1 MVMTDLIVE
10 KPERLSG
17 VVRASPS
24 KAYTHRAL
32 IAASLSEGRSSIK
45 EALIC
50 DDTLATVN
58 ACSLLGAK
66 IRKVKEGFIVNGVSK
81 PITPEDVIHCGDS
94 GSTIRFITPVCALAY
109 GISVLTGNEGLR
121 RRPMEPL
128 LEALRQ
134 FGVKCYSA
142 RGGGHPPIVVFGG
155 GVKGGK
161 ASLRGDVSSQFVSG
175 LLFSTPKASADTE
188 IIVTTQLES
197 KPYVAMT
204 LDVLRK
210 HGIKVEASP
219 DYGHFL
225 VPYRQAYVPFSHV
238 IEGDYSSAAF
248 LLAAASITNS
258 DVKVVN
264 LLRKTLQG
272 DRAIVSILKE
282 MGSQLNV
289 GEDYVEV
296 QGAKGELKGMNI
308 DMRDVPDL
316 APVCM
321 ALASFAEGETVLS
334 GARRLR
340 FKESDRIASMSS
352 ELKKMGAKIM
362 ESEDGLVIKGK
373 SRLHGAELNS
383 HNDHRIV
390 MACAV
395 AALRAEG
402 TTVIHG
408 IECVNKSYPNFVE
421 DLRSLGGKVYVK

>member
-1 MVMTDLIVE
+1 MVMTNLIVE
-10 KPERLSG
+10 KTERLSG
-17 VVRASPS
+17 VVRAPPS

-32 IAASLSEGRSSIK
+32 IAASLSEGSSSIK

-66 IRKVKEGFIVNGVSK
+66 MRKVKEGFIVNGVSK

-94 GSTIRFITPVCALAY
+94 GATIRFITPLCALAD

-128 LEALRQ
+128 LEALRHL
-134 FGVKCYSA
+134 GVQCYSA
-142 RGGGHPPIVVFGG
+142 RGSGYPPIIVFGG

-175 LLFSTPKASADTE
+175 LLFSTPKASANTE

-210 HGIKVEASP
+210 HSIKVEASP

-225 VPYRQAYVPFSHV
+225 VPCGQAYMPFSHA

-248 LLAAASITNS
+248 LLAAASITDS

-264 LLRKTLQG
+264 LPRESLQG
-272 DRAIVSILKE
+272 DRIIVSILKD
-282 MGSQLNV
+282 MGSQLDV

-296 QGAKGELKGMNI
+296 QGAKEGLKGMSI
-308 DMRDVPDL
+308 DVRDAPDL

-321 ALASFAEGETVLS
+321 ALASLVEGETVLS
-334 GARRLR
+334 GTKRLR

-352 ELKKMGAKIM
+352 ELTKMGVKIM
-362 ESEDGLVIKGK
+362 ESEDGLIIKGK

-383 HNDHRIV
+383 HNDHRIA

-395 AALRAEG
+395 AALRAER

-408 IECVNKSYPNFVE
+408 IECVNKSYPNFVK

>member
-10 KPERLSG
+10 KTEKLSG
-17 VVRASPS
+17 VVRAPPS

-32 IAASLSEGRSSIK
+32 IAASLSEGSSTIK

-66 IRKVKEGFIVNGVSK
+66 IRKVKEGFIVNGASK

-94 GSTIRFITPVCALAY
+94 GSTIRFITPVCALAD

-128 LEALRQ
+128 LEALRHL
-134 FGVKCYSA
+134 GVQCYSA
-142 RGGGHPPIVVFGG
+142 RGDGHPPIIVFGG

-161 ASLRGDVSSQFVSG
+161 ASLRGDVSSQFISG
-175 LLFSTPKASADTE
+175 LLFSAPKASADTE
-188 IIVTTQLES
+188 IIITTQLES

-204 LDVLRK
+204 LDVLHK
-210 HGIKVEASP
+210 HGIKIEASS
-219 DYGHFL
+219 DYGRFL
-225 VPYRQAYVPFSHV
+225 VSCGQVYMPFSHV

-248 LLAAASITNS
+248 LLAAASITDS
-258 DVKVVN
+258 DLKVVN
-264 LLRKTLQG
+264 LLRETLQG
-272 DRAIVSILKE
+272 DRVIVSILKD
-282 MGSQLNV
+282 MGSQLDV
-289 GEDYVEV
+289 GEDYVEM
-296 QGAKGELKGMNI
+296 QGAKEGLKGMSI
-308 DMRDVPDL
+308 DVRDVPDL

-334 GARRLR
+334 GTKRLR
-340 FKESDRIASMSS
+340 FKESDRIASMYS
-352 ELKKMGAKIM
+352 ELTKMGAKIM
-362 ESEDGLVIKGK
+362 ESEYGLIIRRK
-373 SRLHGAELNS
+373 SRLHGAELDS
-383 HNDHRIV
+383 HNDHRIA

-408 IECVNKSYPNFVE
+408 IECVKKSYPDFVK